1 MPTQPLAQGAH
12 TILSS
17 YTSKNN
23 LTTPEV
29 SRHQLKAHTMTSHKV
44 CMQMMREPSVL
55 NACFC
60 SNDSEA
66 KLLFAAEHS
75 CVARTFAKFKNM
87 PAESIQVRWCFRYGA
102 QHCSLLPWKRIV
114 NTAACVILPLS
125 ESGSG
130 WPLYGTAAL
139 QHHIHRF
146 EQLKISLFVAS
157 GTRHSSN
164 KDPVVS
170 TACEPNPLISA
181 GCEFMCLLRQETTR
195 CCNLQL
201 PLTNYHCAGMY
212 CICCIGRKSS
222 RSVCYWG
229 GEWLQQ

>member
-1 MPTQPLAQGAH
+1 M
-12 TILSS
+12 
-17 YTSKNN
+17 
-23 LTTPEV
+23 
-29 SRHQLKAHTMTSHKV
+29 SRHQLKAHTITSHKV

-102 QHCSLLPWKRIV
+102 QNCSLLPWKRIV
-114 NTAACVILPLS
+114 NTAACVIVPLS

-130 WPLYGTAAL
+130 WPLYGTTAL

-157 GTRHSSN
+157 GTRHSFVRTKSLSYPRPAN
-164 KDPVVS
+164 RNLVFRHDVSLCACCVKIQRGVV
-170 TACEPNPLISA
+170 I
-181 GCEFMCLLRQETTR
+181 
-195 CCNLQL
+195 
-201 PLTNYHCAGMY
+201 
-212 CICCIGRKSS
+212 
-222 RSVCYWG
+222 
-229 GEWLQQ
+229 